1 MSEERIPKRSEV
13 PEQFKWALEDIYA
26 TDEKWTEDLQKLKA
40 MPERIAAFKGRLSE
54 SADTLYDFMQLS
66 DEISVLC
73 DSLGNYAQRR
83 SDEDTANAKYQGFL
97 GQLMNA
103 YVAVNSA
110 GSFETPEIISIEEN
124 KLQKFYDDKPE
135 LKLYKRAL
143 DKLRRKK
150 AHILSEAEE
159 KILALTGEMGQ
170 SPENIYSMF
179 SDADLRFPDAV
190 DKDGKAH
197 QVTHGSYIPL
207 VQSEDRILRKSAFE
221 SMYGTFDKFRNTC
234 AATLSAQIKAVNFY
248 AKARR
253 YDSSLEAALDG
264 TEVPVSVYK
273 NLIEA
278 VHDNMHYMY
287 DYVALRKKLLGVDE
301 LHFYDLYT
309 PVVPDADMKITF
321 EEAKETVLKALAPM
335 GEDYLAILKEGFE
348 NRWIDVY
355 ENEGKTSGAYSAGA
369 RVHPYVL
376 LNHKDTL
383 NCMFTLAHEMGH
395 AIHSYLSNK
404 NQPVVYSDY
413 VIFVAEVASTCNEA
427 LLMQYLLKNTEDKKQ
442 RAYLINYFL
451 EQFRTTLYRQ
461 TMFAEFELKIN
472 EMVAAGE
479 SLTAEGLNELYGE
492 LNKLYFG
499 DGIVLDDEI
508 KLEWARIPHFYYD
521 YYVYQYATGY
531 SAAIA
536 LSQRILKYG
545 EPAVKDYIGFLKG
558 GCSTDPISLLK
569 GAGVDMATTQPIN
582 EALAMFGELV
592 KEMEEAMA
600 E

>member
-26 TDEKWTEDLQKLKA
+26 TDEKWAEDLQKLKV

-110 GSFETPEIISIEEN
+110 GSFETPEIISIVED
-124 KLQKFYDDKPE
+124 KLQKFYEDKPE

-207 VQSEDRILRKSAFE
+207 VQSEDRVLRKSAFE

-309 PVVPDADMKITF
+309 PVVSDADMKITF

>member
-40 MPERIAAFKGRLSE
+40 MPERIAAFKGRLGE

-83 SDEDTANAKYQGFL
+83 SDEDTANAKYQGFI

-110 GSFETPEIISIEEN
+110 GSFETPEIISIEED
-124 KLQKFYDDKPE
+124 KLQKFYEDKPE

-207 VQSEDRILRKSAFE
+207 VQSEDRVLRKSAFE
-221 SMYGTFDKFRNTC
+221 SMYGTFDKFKNTC

-427 LLMQYLLKNTEDKKQ
+427 FLMQYLLKNTEDKKQ

>member
-1 MSEERIPKRSEV
+1 MDQERIPARNEV
-13 PEQFKWALEDIYA
+13 PEEYKWKLEDIYP
-26 TDEKWTEDLQKLKA
+26 TDEAWEKDLEKLKTI
-40 MPERIAAFKGRLSE
+40 PEKVASYKGRLSE
-54 SADTLYDFMQLS
+54 SADTLLGFLKLS

-73 DSLGNYAQRR
+73 SSLANYAQRR
-83 SDEDTANAKYQGFL
+83 SDEDTRVAKYQAYMGS
-97 GQLMNA
+97 LMKV
-103 YVAVNSA
+103 YVEINSA
-110 GSFETPEIISIEEN
+110 GSFETPEIIAVDEEV
-124 KLQKFYDDKPE
+124 LERFYSENEE
-135 LKLYKRAL
+135 LKLYKRHL
-143 DKLRRKK
+143 DRVRSKK
-150 AHILSEAEE
+150 EHTLSEAEE
-159 KILALTGEMGQ
+159 RILALTGEMGQ
-170 SPENIYSMF
+170 SAENIFSMF
-179 SDADLRFPDAV
+179 SDADLKFDDAV

-207 VQSEDRILRKSAFE
+207 VQSEDRVLRKSAFE
-221 SMYGTFDKFRNTC
+221 SIYKAYGDFKNTC
-234 AATLSAQIKAVNFY
+234 AATLSAQVKAVNFY
-248 AKARR
+248 AKARK
-253 YDSSLEAALDG
+253 YNSSLESALSAN
-264 TEVPVSVYK
+264 EVPTEVYK

-278 VHDNMHYMY
+278 VHNNMQYMY
-287 DYVALRKKLLGVDE
+287 DYVELRKKLMGVDE

-309 PVVPDADMKITF
+309 PVVPEADMKYTF
-321 EEAKETVLKALAPM
+321 EQAKEIVYKALAPM
-335 GEDYLAILKEGFE
+335 GEDYLAILKEGYE
-348 NRWIDVY
+348 NGWIDVY

-427 LLMQYLLKNTEDKKQ
+427 LLMEYLLKNTEDKKQ

-472 EMVAAGE
+472 EMSAAGE
-479 SLTAEGLNELYGE
+479 SLTAENLNELYGE

-499 DGIVLDDEI
+499 EGIVLDEEI

-536 LSQRILKYG
+536 LSRRILEEG
-545 EPAVKDYIGFLKG
+545 ESAVKDYIGFLKG
-558 GCSTDPISLLK
+558 GCSKDPISLLK
-569 GAGVDMATTQPIN
+569 GAGVDMASPEPVN
-582 EALAMFGELV
+582 NALAKFGELV
-592 KEMEEAMA
+592 KEMLTLSEE
-600 E
+600 

>member
-26 TDEKWTEDLQKLKA
+26 TDENWAEDLQKLKA

-54 SADTLYDFMQLS
+54 SGDTLYDFMQLS

-110 GSFETPEIISIEEN
+110 GSFETPEIISIEED
-124 KLQKFYDDKPE
+124 KLQKFYEDKPE

-190 DKDGKAH
+190 DKDGKVH

-207 VQSEDRILRKSAFE
+207 VQSEDRVLRKSAFE
-221 SMYGTFDKFRNTC
+221 SMYGTFDKFKNTC

>member
-83 SDEDTANAKYQGFL
+83 SDEDTANAKYQGFI

-110 GSFETPEIISIEEN
+110 GSFETPEIISIEED
-124 KLQKFYDDKPE
+124 KLQEFYEDKPE

-207 VQSEDRILRKSAFE
+207 VQSEDRVLRKSAFE
-221 SMYGTFDKFRNTC
+221 SMYGTFDKFKNTC

-321 EEAKETVLKALAPM
+321 EEAKGTVLKALAPM

-592 KEMEEAMA
+592 KKMEEAMA

>member
-1 MSEERIPKRSEV
+1 
-13 PEQFKWALEDIYA
+13 
-26 TDEKWTEDLQKLKA
+26 
-40 MPERIAAFKGRLSE
+40 
-54 SADTLYDFMQLS
+54 
-66 DEISVLC
+66 
-73 DSLGNYAQRR
+73 
-83 SDEDTANAKYQGFL
+83 
-97 GQLMNA
+97 
-103 YVAVNSA
+103 
-110 GSFETPEIISIEEN
+110 
-124 KLQKFYDDKPE
+124 
-135 LKLYKRAL
+135 
-143 DKLRRKK
+143 
-150 AHILSEAEE
+150 
-159 KILALTGEMGQ
+159 
-170 SPENIYSMF
+170 MF

-190 DKDGKAH
+190 DKDGKTH

-207 VQSEDRILRKSAFE
+207 VQSEDRVLRKSAFE

-545 EPAVKDYIGFLKG
+545 EPAVKD
-558 GCSTDPISLLK
+558 S
-569 GAGVDMATTQPIN
+569 
-582 EALAMFGELV
+582 
-592 KEMEEAMA
+592 
-600 E
+600 

>member
-26 TDEKWTEDLQKLKA
+26 NDEKWAEDLQKLKA

-54 SADTLYDFMQLS
+54 SADTLYDFMKLS

-97 GQLMNA
+97 GQLMNT

-110 GSFETPEIISIEEN
+110 GSFETPEIISIEED
-124 KLQKFYDDKPE
+124 KLQKFYEDKPE

-207 VQSEDRILRKSAFE
+207 VQSDDRVLRKSAFE

-248 AKARR
+248 AKARK
-253 YDSSLEAALDG
+253 YESSLEAALDG

-479 SLTAEGLNELYGE
+479 SLTAEGLNELYGQ

-545 EPAVKDYIGFLKG
+545 KPAVKDYIGFLKG

-592 KEMEEAMA
+592 KEMEEAMS
-600 E
+600 

>member
-83 SDEDTANAKYQGFL
+83 SDEDTANAKYQGFI

-110 GSFETPEIISIEEN
+110 GSFETPEIISIEED
-124 KLQKFYDDKPE
+124 KLQKFYEDKPE

-207 VQSEDRILRKSAFE
+207 VQSEDRVLRKSAFE
-221 SMYGTFDKFRNTC
+221 SMYGTFDKFKNTC